1 MANASTLA
9 GKVKGAAMNDGPS
22 TQSVSPA
29 DLQFLQKHTRGVIK
43 SLKPRLASNAEKY
56 VKSAPVCTVAP
67 TISGTTTQTTT
78 NGTWVFSPSIT
89 YSWTRDGAIIS
100 GATSVTY
107 VLVAADSGRVIKS
120 RVIAT
125 NVNGANAEPSSNQYL
140 AP

>member
-1 MANASTLA
+1 MANAETLA
-9 GKVKGAAMNDGPS
+9 RKVEGAAQNDGPDP
-22 TQSVSPA
+22 QSVTSS
-29 DLQFLQKHTRGVIK
+29 DLQFLQKHPRGVIK
-43 SLKPRLASNAEKY
+43 VMKPRLASNAEKY
-56 VKSAPVCTVAP
+56 VKSAPLCTAAP

-78 NGTWVFSPSIT
+78 NGTWIFSPSLT
-89 YSWTRDGAIIS
+89 YSWTRDGVIIA

-125 NVNGANAEPSSNQYL
+125 NSNGTSAEPSSNQYL